1 MKTKKTFSVSLIL
14 LLALALIVSACAP
27 APTPT
32 PDPTATPLPPSPTPE
47 PPTATAT
54 ATILPTDTP
63 LPTETPTITPTPGPV
78 FITDDFSSKSDNWED
93 CDECAWENGQF
104 ILGPYDP
111 GSNLG
116 ESLNFVL
123 CTGCGEH
130 TYYRVAVDATFV
142 DGQVDRFFGLLAPI
156 FLSSNGQPSRL
167 FYLGLS
173 PWQYY
178 TIRDYNYDEDQI
190 KQLAFKN
197 SSAVK
202 PGRATNRFEITVKPG
217 NSDATVDVT
226 FYLNGKALYTL
237 PSVFASPSWVG
248 LGMSFHST
256 TVAYDNFEYEELT
269 K

>member
-1 MKTKKTFSVSLIL
+1 MKTKTFLPSLIL
-14 LLALALIVSACAP
+14 LLVLIIGACAP
-27 APTPT
+27 VTTPT
-32 PDPTATPLPPSPTPE
+32 PDPTATPLLPSPTPV

-54 ATILPTDTP
+54 ITSTATP
-63 LPTETPTITPTPGPV
+63 LPTDTPTITPTPGPV
-78 FITDDFSSKSDNWED
+78 SIKDDFSSQSDIWED
-93 CDECAWENGQF
+93 CEKCVWQDGQL

-111 GSNLG
+111 GNNLG

-123 CTGCGEH
+123 CSGCGEH
-130 TYYRVAVDATFV
+130 KYYRVAVDATFV

-156 FLSSNGQPSRL
+156 FFNSGGQYDRL

-178 TIRDYNYDEDQI
+178 TIRDYNYDDGEI

-202 PGRATNRFEITVKPG
+202 PGRATNRFEITVNPG
-217 NSDATVDVT
+217 NSDVTVDVT
-226 FYLNGKALYTL
+226 FYLNGKSLYTF
-237 PSVFASPSWVG
+237 PSLKATPSWVG